1 MTLAQITYRGMIP
14 GGDMAD
20 RFGFVSEFGIDL
32 VYKFKNNFYISG
44 GFQGMFADSIK
55 EPGLL
60 ENLKIPQGFVITD
73 NGEISNVRILGTG
86 FVIPVSVGKVFPI
99 IKSHNPNSGLFI
111 EVGGRFMQHK
121 IQINRLSE
129 EVSAIE
135 GEYVK
140 GYDRLTNGFGIREAV
155 GYRFLSNNGMV
166 NFMFGFEFSQ
176 NFTQSRRSINFD
188 TGEVPKF
195 NRKDLLSGFFVSW
208 IFPFYERAPN
218 KVYYK

>member
-1 MTLAQITYRGMIP
+1 
-14 GGDMAD
+14 
-20 RFGFVSEFGIDL
+20 
-32 VYKFKNNFYISG
+32 
-44 GFQGMFADSIK
+44 
-55 EPGLL
+55 
-60 ENLKIPQGFVITD
+60 
-73 NGEISNVRILGTG
+73 
-86 FVIPVSVGKVFPI
+86 
-99 IKSHNPNSGLFI
+99 
-111 EVGGRFMQHK
+111 MQHK

-155 GYRFLSNNGMV
+155 GYRFFFFFGMV

-208 IFPFYERAPN
+208 IFSFYERAPN